1 MRIGSFWVKKND
13 DGSKTMSGEIG
24 SDVGLSVPAGQRL
37 YAKLVRNDKKKD
49 AKSPDYFLEA
59 WMPRDKE
66 RKDYKMQFDPQRND
80 DAVF

>member
-13 DGSKTMSGEIG
+13 DGGKVITGEIS
-24 SDVGLSVPAGQRL
+24 SDVGLNVSAGQRL
-37 YAKLVRNDKKKD
+37 YARLVRNDKKKD

-59 WMPRDKE
+59 WVPREKE
-66 RKDYKMQFDPQRND
+66 RKDFKMQFDPQRND